1 MFAGTTMLFAV
12 AAEAAEGASKHEGG
26 GLPQLNPEHF
36 TGQLFWLAVTFVA
49 LLFVMSR
56 VALPRVGDVLGER
69 RDRIKRDLDAAGRL
83 KDETDKALADYEKAL
98 ADARANAS
106 GIAKET
112 REKLAA
118 ETDAER
124 QRVDS
129 QIAVKIQDAESRI
142 SATKAKA
149 VTAIGDIATETARAV
164 VSKLIGQ
171 DVSPEDVKKVLQPA
185 PGE

>member
-1 MFAGTTMLFAV
+1 MFAGTTMLFTV
-12 AAEAAEGASKHEGG
+12 AAEAAEEASKSE
-26 GLPQLNPEHF
+26 GLPQLDPNHF
-36 TGQLFWLAVTFVA
+36 TGQLFWLIVTFVA

-56 VALPRVGDVLGER
+56 IALPRVGDVLDER

-83 KDETDKALADYEKAL
+83 KAETDKALADYEKAL
-98 ADARANAS
+98 ADARSNAS

-124 QRVDS
+124 QRVDA
-129 QIAVKIQDAESRI
+129 QIAVKLQDAEARI
-142 SATKAKA
+142 SATKSKA
-149 VTAIGDIATETARAV
+149 VSAIGDIATETARAV

-171 DVSPEDVKKVLQPA
+171 DVSPDDVKKVLQPA